1 MSHVYLKEQQEEL
14 LEEELEVNWITP
26 QLPISEEKLD
36 TFRKATAE
44 DMEMQMLRNMTMN
57 GRPLE
62 KKQVPKEM
70 EEYWTFEKVI
80 SYASGLLFKTAK
92 LIVPNQMRQ
101 EELEISSRYVNSN
114 RGNSITM
121 CCL

>member
-80 SYASGLLFKTAK
+80 SYATK
-92 LIVPNQMRQ
+92 
-101 EELEISSRYVNSN
+101 
-114 RGNSITM
+114 
-121 CCL
+121 